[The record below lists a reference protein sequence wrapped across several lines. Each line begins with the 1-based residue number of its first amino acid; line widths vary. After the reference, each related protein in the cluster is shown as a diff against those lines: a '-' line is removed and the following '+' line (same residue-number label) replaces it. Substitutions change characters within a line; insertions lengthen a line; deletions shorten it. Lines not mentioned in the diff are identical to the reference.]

1 MELVMMLLA
10 ALVASTAVFLTAWLL
25 LKQFFGNEEKKRVL
39 ELRIKNQG
47 LLTPVR
53 LQAYERVILYLERI
67 SPNGL
72 ILRVFQP
79 SLNSFQLQS
88 LLIQTIRSE
97 FEHNLSQ
104 QIYLSNAAWELVK
117 NAKEDTIKLVNLAAA
132 KVGDNASGT
141 DLSTAMIELN
151 MQNNVQKNQ
160 IAIDFIKNE
169 ISKLF

>member
-1 MELVMMLLA
+1 MELLMMLLA

-25 LKQFFGNEEKKRVL
+25 LKQFLGNEEKKRVL

-104 QIYLSNAAWELVK
+104 QIYLSNASWELVK

-141 DLSTAMIELN
+141 DLSTAIIELN
-151 MQNNVQKNQ
+151 MQNNLQKNQ

-169 ISKLF
+169 ISQLF